1 MICRIGG
8 HWLYSNR
15 KWLNPAE
22 ISGRLVLEKN
32 YDFLESIFP
41 KLLAQSKAAFLAHLS
56 EETASV
62 YESECNLQ
70 NICQTTASSFSK
82 VCGQQFN
89 PANLRPCRA
98 EGQKDKLSNLDTSC
112 GESLINYKRRRHED
126 RPQALSALGSVLS
139 NTASGV
145 QGPAEVS
152 LLHAETAHGHCRMH
166 LAVVR
171 RRAGEPRPFAADDRH
186 TDAKTAA
193 AFIAPTTVLSSNDPA
208 DAARKAP
215 CATGCGKTSELLCAN
230 VQCFQRGQLTGPAV
244 PVQLAEPLEG
254 LAARMMRQPNST
266 RGGRDEP
273 PTSYARCVG

>member
-1 MICRIGG
+1 
-8 HWLYSNR
+8 
-15 KWLNPAE
+15 
-22 ISGRLVLEKN
+22 
-32 YDFLESIFP
+32 
-41 KLLAQSKAAFLAHLS
+41 
-56 EETASV
+56 
-62 YESECNLQ
+62 
-70 NICQTTASSFSK
+70 
-82 VCGQQFN
+82 
-89 PANLRPCRA
+89 
-98 EGQKDKLSNLDTSC
+98 
-112 GESLINYKRRRHED
+112 
-126 RPQALSALGSVLS
+126 
-139 NTASGV
+139 
-145 QGPAEVS
+145 
-152 LLHAETAHGHCRMH
+152 MH

-266 RGGRDEP
+266 RGQPSMDEMSPPP
-273 PTSYARCVG
+273 PTPAASGEEQIIKGWLNSIGLGMYNRCLKEEGWDCVEVARPTCRACISRSALPHGKCHPLGPRGAPCYGPVQRLLRECRALFDGKTLPPSTPHLPSHTLLPHLVSYVCMISLF